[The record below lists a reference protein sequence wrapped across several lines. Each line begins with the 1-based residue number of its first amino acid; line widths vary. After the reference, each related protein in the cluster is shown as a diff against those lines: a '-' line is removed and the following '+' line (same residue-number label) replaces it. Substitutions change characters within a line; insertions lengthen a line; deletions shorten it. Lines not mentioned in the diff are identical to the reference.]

1 MMTTPTPF
9 QDTTTRVR
17 STTLRSI
24 HAVNGYTHFLLLL
37 ISFVLTLAA
46 VMCAARIIF
55 VYCTYKRRRGENE
68 TRRGHRTVTTATE
81 TDHSFR
87 HPSDGGG
94 IANYGFNDLPPRYD
108 QICKEDEPPPLYES
122 LRGLGR
128 TTGIT
133 VEGVTERSTRACAA
147 HSQGGG
153 TQIRTFEQAPS
164 YCAADRNPPERRPA
178 NDTAQHLDI
187 VATVDEVTPGV
198 EREIVVSDAS
208 QRIQNHMEAVRER
221 YSGNADHVIASL
233 SVTSP
238 PLTRTSRS

>member
-1 MMTTPTPF
+1 MTTSTPF
-9 QDTTTRVR
+9 QDTTHIRT
-17 STTLRSI
+17 STLRSI

-68 TRRGHRTVTTATE
+68 IRRGHRTVAAATE
-81 TDHSFR
+81 TDHSFH
-87 HPSDGGG
+87 HPPDGGG
-94 IANYGFNDLPPRYD
+94 IANYGFTDLPPRYD

-128 TTGIT
+128 TTGIA
-133 VEGVTERSTRACAA
+133 VEERGVTDRCTRAGAV

-153 TQIRTFEQAPS
+153 TQLRIFEQAPS
-164 YCAADRNPPERRPA
+164 YCATDRNPPERRPA
-178 NDTAQHLDI
+178 SDTSGQIDTT
-187 VATVDEVTPGV
+187 ATTDGCGM
-198 EREIVVSDAS
+198 ERVVVVSDES
-208 QRIQNHMEAVRER
+208 QRIQNHMDAVRER
-221 YSGNADHVIASL
+221 YSGNVEQVIASL

-238 PLTRTSRS
+238 PLTSPSRN

>member
-9 QDTTTRVR
+9 QDTTRVR
-17 STTLRSI
+17 SSTLRSI

-46 VMCAARIIF
+46 VMCAARILF
-55 VYCTYKRRRGENE
+55 VYCTYKRRRRENE

-81 TDHSFR
+81 TDHSF
-87 HPSDGGG
+87 HHSLDGGG

-128 TTGIT
+128 TSGIT
-133 VEGVTERSTRACAA
+133 VEERGVTERSARAGAV

-153 TQIRTFEQAPS
+153 TQIRIFEQAPS
-164 YCAADRNPPERRPA
+164 YSATDRNPPERRPA
-178 NDTAQHLDI
+178 NDT
-187 VATVDEVTPGV
+187 
-198 EREIVVSDAS
+198 
-208 QRIQNHMEAVRER
+208 VRQLE
-221 YSGNADHVIASL
+221 
-233 SVTSP
+233 
-238 PLTRTSRS
+238 